1 MSLTDSVEDKLSD
14 QKASP
19 ARSRERLST
28 PEKRLHFRHSES
40 ETVFRFPFPPFL
52 YDLPGDVDSVFA
64 EGDKE
69 NSLTTQDDS
78 DESNSLSGSH
88 IEVNTVSG
96 NLIQHPK
103 PSPKNL
109 KKIKAIQEWEIING
123 LKEGE
128 KCEEK
133 PEKYQGYL
141 LKKRK
146 WPLKGWHKRYFFLD
160 KGILVYAKSPN
171 EIQKGKYHGVIDIGL
186 SVLCFKRCQRRIDID
201 AEELVHH
208 VKVKDPQLF
217 EEWLSRLTHHR
228 LYRQHEIT
236 YGTKDQPRLTE
247 LASPTE
253 EITSLPTSANLPEKA
268 RTLSMGKESVR
279 QASLKGRPNQ
289 ATLLTG
295 CSKVAAWLLDSEGI
309 HQCNKEMSQAQNH
322 LYELKIILEKMKN
335 LPLATDSILGWD
347 DLNLSDKKKSRRAV
361 SSRFNKLKEKGS
373 AASSPQHNRSYVSG
387 SSNVL
392 AASPQDRNVL
402 SVTPDRIHLS
412 CSNPNLITY
421 EQEKSRPHSIS
432 EFSSLTN
439 HEQRIKEI
447 KLREM
452 FLNRAQS
459 VHDILKSLV
468 RMVSTERDR
477 LKQAL
482 EQNVIAQNNSNNISS
497 LKESMAELLRQ
508 NADLRARLS
517 RIHTDSSVPDY
528 NTGMVSNSPL
538 PSPADKEGTEHNTLT
553 QSFSAES
560 CSMSEY
566 YDAPEA
572 LESQSD
578 TTSEASDEPSSEISD
593 EGNETDYNSKISMSE
608 GELSRSFQTGRRSK
622 LPVPKPDTGDVSL
635 WNLLCKN
642 IGKDL
647 TKISMPVT
655 LNEPLSSLQRLCEEL
670 EYSELLDKASEF
682 DDPLERMIYLA
693 AFAVSC
699 YASSAH
705 RAGHKPFNP
714 ILGETYEC
722 IREDKGWRFIS
733 EQVSHHPP
741 VSACHC
747 DSRNFI
753 FWQDVR
759 IRTRFWGKSMEIQ
772 PIGNVNVFLPK
783 YNDHYQWN
791 KVTTCVHNLLGGQ
804 RWVDQ
809 YGEMHMRNGDISCK
823 ITFTKASY
831 WSGKRHEIY
840 GQIFNQDNKV
850 VHNLF
855 GKWNEAIYCGA
866 SAPSAR
872 CIWRPGTMTDDH
884 ALYYGFSRFAIELN
898 ELNEEEAR
906 FLPPTDS
913 RFRPDQRLLEEGK
926 LSESELE
933 KIRIEQL
940 QRDKRRQRDD
950 MKIVYMPQWFRK
962 LEVNGKEFYEFTREY
977 WEKRKEPGFSRMSLP
992 KLW

>member
-253 EITSLPTSANLPEKA
+253 EITSLPTK
-268 RTLSMGKESVR
+268 
-279 QASLKGRPNQ
+279 
-289 ATLLTG
+289 
-295 CSKVAAWLLDSEGI
+295 
-309 HQCNKEMSQAQNH
+309 MSQAQNH

-335 LPLATDSILGWD
+335 LPLATDSILG
-347 DLNLSDKKKSRRAV
+347 
-361 SSRFNKLKEKGS
+361 
-373 AASSPQHNRSYVSG
+373 VSG

-497 LKESMAELLRQ
+497 LKESMAENCDDVSESLLRQ

>member
-40 ETVFRFPFPPFL
+40 ETVFKYPFPPFL

-253 EITSLPTSANLPEKA
+253 EITSLPTK
-268 RTLSMGKESVR
+268 
-279 QASLKGRPNQ
+279 
-289 ATLLTG
+289 
-295 CSKVAAWLLDSEGI
+295 
-309 HQCNKEMSQAQNH
+309 MSQAQNH

-335 LPLATDSILGWD
+335 LPLATDSILG
-347 DLNLSDKKKSRRAV
+347 
-361 SSRFNKLKEKGS
+361 
-373 AASSPQHNRSYVSG
+373 VSG

-497 LKESMAELLRQ
+497 LKESMAENCDDVSESLLRQ

-741 VSACHC
+741 ISACHC

-926 LSESELE
+926 LSDSEIE

>member
-1 MSLTDSVEDKLSD
+1 MSSEGVDDKATG
-14 QKASP
+14 QKSP
-19 ARSRERLST
+19 SARSKDSQST

-40 ETVFRFPFPPFL
+40 ET
-52 YDLPGDVDSVFA
+52 DIPGDVEGVLA
-64 EGDKE
+64 EADNKE
-69 NSLTTQDDS
+69 NFQIIQDDS

-88 IEVNTVSG
+88 VDVNTVSG
-96 NLIQHPK
+96 NLIQTPK
-103 PSPKNL
+103 PSPRSL

-128 KCEEK
+128 RCEEK
-133 PEKYQGYL
+133 PDKYQGYL
-141 LKKRK
+141 MKKRK
-146 WPLKGWHKRYFFLD
+146 WPLKGWHKRYFVLD

-217 EEWLSRLTHHR
+217 EDWLAQLTHHR

-247 LASPTE
+247 LTSPTE
-253 EITSLPTSANLPEKA
+253 EITQLPACANLPEKA
-268 RTLSMGKESVR
+268 RTFSMGKESVR
-279 QASLKGRPNQ
+279 QASLKGRSNQ
-289 ATLLTG
+289 GTLLSG
-295 CSKVAAWLLDSEGI
+295 CGKVAAWLLDSEGI

-322 LYELKIILEKMKN
+322 LYELKNILEKMKN
-335 LPLATDSILGWD
+335 LPLATDSVLGWD
-347 DLNLSDKKKSRRAV
+347 DLNLSDKKKSRRAIG
-361 SSRFNKLKEKGS
+361 SRFNKLKERGS
-373 AASSPQHNRSYVSG
+373 SASSPQHNRSYPGLVSG

-392 AASPQDRNVL
+392 AVSPQDRNVL

-432 EFSSLTN
+432 EFSTLTN

-452 FLNRAQS
+452 FLNRANT

-482 EQNVIAQNNSNNISS
+482 EQNVMAQNNSNNINS

-517 RIHTDSSVPDY
+517 RIHADSMIPE
-528 NTGMVSNSPL
+528 NTTGVVLTSPL
-538 PSPADKEGTEHNTLT
+538 PSPGDKEGTEHNTLT

-572 LESQSD
+572 IESQSD

-593 EGNETDYNSKISMSE
+593 EGNETDYNSKISVSE
-608 GELSRSFQTGRRSK
+608 GELSQTFQTGRRSK
-622 LPVPKPDTGDVSL
+622 LPVPRPDTGDVSL

-682 DDPLERMIYLA
+682 DDPLERMIYVA

-699 YASSAH
+699 YASSAY

-741 VSACHC
+741 ISACHC

-772 PIGNVNVFLPK
+772 PIGHVNVFLPK

-809 YGEMHMRNGDISCK
+809 YGEMYIRNGDISCK

-840 GQIFNQDNKV
+840 GQIISQDSKV
-850 VHNLF
+850 AHKLF
-855 GKWNEAIYCGA
+855 GKWNEAIYCGN

-906 FLPPTDS
+906 FLPQTDS

-926 LSESELE
+926 LQESEQE

-940 QRDKRRQRDD
+940 QRDKKRQRED
-950 MKIVYMPQWFRK
+950 MKISYMPQWFRK
-962 LEVNGKEFYEFTREY
+962 VEVNGREFYEFTREY
-977 WEKRKEPGFSRMSLP
+977 WEKKKDPGFSRMSLP